1 MSFESGSVSFR
12 MYHLPRALPDT
23 VLDGFLQRVAPPLDT
38 LRDQPVY
45 GWVTGRYL
53 LDRKIDEVNAY
64 YGGWLR
70 MCLLQAERKIP
81 ASLLRAE
88 VMQEELIRLSVSGN
102 ESLSRREKQEMKQE
116 IIDRLL
122 PTMPPQLKG
131 MAFVHREG
139 QPMLYAET
147 LADKQVDV
155 FVSYLRE
162 AIGFTPEVMTPEAL
176 SLRLGRTD
184 AREWA
189 PCSFSKDVDPERT
202 SPAAGHD
209 FMTWLWYHS
218 EMHPD
223 KVPAGDLGTLG
234 VLVEGPLTLVMEGG
248 GAHETALR
256 KGNPTVSAEAKACLE
271 AGKKLRKATVNLVR
285 GDQVW
290 RMTLDGETFA
300 VRSLKLVT
308 GEGVLDA
315 VSRFQDRMLQIETVT
330 EMLLGLYQ
338 AFLKERT
345 QPDAWSKRVKDMRD
359 WVENRNVAY

>member
-1 MSFESGSVSFR
+1 MPFESGAVSFR
-12 MYHLPRALPDT
+12 MYHLSRALPEP

-38 LRDQPVY
+38 VRDQSVY

-70 MCLLQAERKIP
+70 LCLLQAERKIP

-102 ESLSRREKQEMKQE
+102 ESLARREKQEMKQE
-116 IIDRLL
+116 IMDRLL

-131 MAFVHREG
+131 MTFVHREG
-139 QPMLYAET
+139 QPDLFAET
-147 LADKQVDV
+147 LAEKQVDV

-162 AIGFTPEVMTPEAL
+162 AIGFTPDVVTPE
-176 SLRLGRTD
+176 SLAMRLGRTD

-189 PCSFSKDVDPERT
+189 PCSFSENVEPERT
-202 SPAAGHD
+202 SPVAGHD
-209 FMTWLWYHS
+209 FMTWLWFQS
-218 EMHPD
+218 ELNPD
-223 KVPAGDLGTLG
+223 KVPAADQGTVG

-248 GAHETALR
+248 GAHEISLR
-256 KGNPTVSAEAKACLE
+256 KGNPTVSAEAKAGLE

-290 RMTLDGETFA
+290 RFGLDGETFA

-308 GEGVLDA
+308 SEGVVDA
-315 VSRFQDRMLQIETVT
+315 VSRFQDRMLQV
-330 EMLLGLYQ
+330 EMIKDILIGLYK
-338 AFLKERT
+338 AFLEVRKDPEVWSRTVKEM
-345 QPDAWSKRVKDMRD
+345 QD
-359 WVENRNVAY
+359 WVQKRNVTF